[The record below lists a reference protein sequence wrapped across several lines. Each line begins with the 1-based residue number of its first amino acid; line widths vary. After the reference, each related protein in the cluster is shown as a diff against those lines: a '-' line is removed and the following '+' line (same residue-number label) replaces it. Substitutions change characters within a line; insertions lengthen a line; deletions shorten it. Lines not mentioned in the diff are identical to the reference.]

1 MFNYNHVHLGHCGHT
16 LLLSHAG
23 DRLHVLGARRLA
35 RTICR
40 QCVVRRKAAARAE
53 NQLMGQ
59 LPPSRTTPSAPFTMT
74 GIDYASPFVMKRGNT
89 RKPVLVKS
97 YIAIFVCFATK
108 AVHIEIVSDLTT
120 EAFIA
125 ALKRFISRRG
135 LPTSIHTDNG
145 TNFVGAKNDL
155 QELYRFLSS
164 STASSSIQSFLLT
177 NRITWHN
184 IPVRAPHFG

>member
-1 MFNYNHVHLGHCGHT
+1 MVC
-16 LLLSHAG
+16 
-23 DRLHVLGARRLA
+23 
-35 RTICR
+35 
-40 QCVVRRKAAARAE
+40 RKAAARAE

-59 LPPSRTTPSAPFTMT
+59 LPPSRTTPSAPFTTT
-74 GIDYASPFVMKRGNT
+74 GIDYAGLFVMKRGHT

-108 AVHIEIVSDLTT
+108 AVLIEIVSDLTT

-125 ALKRFISRRG
+125 ALKQFISRCG

-155 QELYRFLSS
+155 QELYRFPSS
-164 STASSSIQSFLLT
+164 STVSSSIQSFLLT

-184 IPVRAPHFG
+184 IPERAPHSG